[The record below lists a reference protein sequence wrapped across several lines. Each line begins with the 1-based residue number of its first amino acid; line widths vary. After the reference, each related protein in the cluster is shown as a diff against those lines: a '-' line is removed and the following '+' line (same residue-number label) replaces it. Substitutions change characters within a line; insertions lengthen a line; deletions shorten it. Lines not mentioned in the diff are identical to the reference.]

1 MVTKGNKAKRKR
13 IMAYALKH
21 PGQTTTAS
29 GLDVLAGI
37 WLLISP
43 FVLTFR
49 GVNGAMTNNVVMGIA
64 IGILATYRLFS
75 AAANNAWVSWLNAL
89 LGVWVLISPWVLGF
103 SLSNTA
109 MTNNLIVGII
119 VIILSVWSALSSGGL
134 DVDNRSEPLT

>member
-1 MVTKGNKAKRKR
+1 
-13 IMAYALKH
+13 MAYALKH